1 MRIKA
6 HLIKVAFMLGIFGL
20 TGCTSLNTAA
30 KARGS
35 GEQVTYAATFEEVWA
50 AMPDVIKAAG
60 LEYASANRDEHMFGR
75 LLSTRSHGFSS
86 CL

>member
-6 HLIKVAFMLGIFGL
+6 HLIWVAFMFGILGL

-35 GEQVTYAATFEEVWA
+35 GEQVTYGVH
-50 AMPDVIKAAG
+50 VIG
-60 LEYASANRDEHMFGR
+60 PGW
-75 LLSTRSHGFSS
+75 LS
-86 CL
+86 